1 MAVDSGKVSEYTGK
15 SLADVVPEGQLYEL
29 NKFTVQL
36 VYGSY
41 RLLSVTFAVILFA
54 VQVQRYFMHHITPTD
69 YHDFV

>member
-41 RLLSVTFAVILFA
+41 R
-54 VQVQRYFMHHITPTD
+54 D
-69 YHDFV
+69 GGC